1 MYIVNYK
8 GELVFF
14 DTEKYI
20 SEYDMYINLWK
31 IMYNIE
37 FQKRDTLTY
46 IKNYLNDI

>member
-14 DTEKYI
+14 NIEKYI
-20 SEYDMYINLWK
+20 SEYDMYTNLWK

-37 FQKRDTLTY
+37 LPKQNTLTY
-46 IKNYLNDI
+46 IKNYLNNI